1 MAVSKNGSMGL
12 GGDAEGFEIANQ
24 GVTRRR
30 PGEGPK
36 ANGGRSQL
44 QTMDSYDQP
53 QYEGNVVD
61 FKSFGD
67 RARAHAK
74 KLGLSDKEIRKIRR
88 IIDDVGPMIAKQK
101 NQTPEEYMES
111 VFEFLNSTDMTK
123 EAMDVPTGDDAY
135 DGGGWDY
142 DDMSDPFGMNQ
153 ACNRCGSLGN
163 WDNATCPNCEPE
175 PDVATVGHEQNE
187 QHCPSCDG
195 EGPDKGCDACA
206 DYGTFEAYLN
216 VQAGGVGENIPSP
229 DSPGPPSGIAMFD
242 DINEEMPNFNAGNP
256 EGWDRQIAQGA
267 TNTGR
272 DVSDEEIPRLEGA
285 GSIDQAIQNYMKY
298 GETGEP
304 PVLQPKY
311 PKFDPTRTT
320 GTSGY
325 DFTQDNPELI
335 QQLGISPENELDINV
350 REMFESGPDEV
361 GGETIVWSPGE
372 YGSDTKKVLKYLDK
386 ESWGGNSIWLKLN
399 QSGPHAM
406 IDLEQE
412 EAMALS
418 NALMQFLKTMR
429 YDTKNVNLA
438 EDVIEQIEE
447 KFGELPAPQGFYEG
461 KEETLKKSSE
471 KEQGE
476 HPWASKKVASQIA
489 KDHMKL
495 GEVFRF
501 RKVKP

>member
-1 MAVSKNGSMGL
+1 MAVSGNGSMGL

-53 QYEGNVVD
+53 QY
-61 FKSFGD
+61 
-67 RARAHAK
+67 
-74 KLGLSDKEIRKIRR
+74 
-88 IIDDVGPMIAKQK
+88 
-101 NQTPEEYMES
+101 
-111 VFEFLNSTDMTK
+111 K
-123 EAMDVPTGDDAY
+123 EAIEVPTGDDAY

-142 DDMSDPFGMNQ
+142 DDTSDPFGMNQ

-175 PDVATVGHEQNE
+175 TDAPTVGPEQNE

-195 EGPDKGCDACA
+195 NGGECDGCGGA
-206 DYGTFEAYLN
+206 GTFEAYLN
-216 VQAGGVGENIPSP
+216 AEAGRG
-229 DSPGPPSGIAMFD
+229 M
-242 DINEEMPNFNAGNP
+242 NEEMPNFNGGDA
-256 EGWDRQIAQGA
+256 EGWDRQIAQGI
-267 TNTGR
+267 TNPGR
-272 DVSDEEIPRLEGA
+272 DVSDEKPPQLEA
-285 GSIDQAIQNYMKY
+285 GNINQAVDDWLNSQPQDKDRY
-298 GETGEP
+298 GPTGKP
-304 PVLQPKY
+304 PVLQPPRK
-311 PKFDPTRTT
+311 PFDPNQTT
-320 GTSGY
+320 GTAGY
-325 DFTQDNPELI
+325 DFTQDNSELI
-335 QQLGISPENELDINV
+335 KMLGLTQADEGPLDV
-350 REMFESGPDEV
+350 KEMFEGGPDEV
-361 GGETIVWSPGE
+361 GGERIVWSPGE

-418 NALMQFLKTMR
+418 NALTQFLKTMR

-476 HPWASKKVASQIA
+476 HPWASKKVATKIA